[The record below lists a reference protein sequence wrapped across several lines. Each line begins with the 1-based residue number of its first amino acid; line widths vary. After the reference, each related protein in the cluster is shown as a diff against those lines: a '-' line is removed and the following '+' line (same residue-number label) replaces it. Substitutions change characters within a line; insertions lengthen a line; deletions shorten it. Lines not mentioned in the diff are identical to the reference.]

1 MANRFP
7 LVFNSTTL
15 RIQEIGV
22 DDNLNLTAT
31 GIYDGAGTGTP
42 GQFLRSTGDGVQWA
56 SVSANDTNTT
66 YTLSAIDGA
75 LSTEKLIRLYG
86 SDGISNDVKLI
97 AGTNIV
103 IARSG
108 NNITISSPAT
118 VDTNTT
124 YSIKLSPRTGGGAT
138 LDLDS
143 AGFGGGITDS
153 VNLVPGAGITV
164 TRQNDNNVQFS
175 VNNEVVTIDG
185 GQTLTNK
192 NISGFSNTFT
202 NIPNSALQ
210 FSYITINGTNIPLGG
225 SVTLTG
231 GGGGSGGLDADTTYS
246 IKATSISGGARFDLD
261 AGGSGSGT
269 DSINFIGQNGIS
281 VTRIDA
287 DNIYFGT
294 QAGGIPNSALSN
306 NTITI
311 NNTAVALGSSITVGN
326 VTGPASATNN
336 AIARFSTTT
345 GRLIKNS
352 AVTIGDDGRITAATV
367 GNIIPFYYPNQ
378 TEFPDPTIHRGAV
391 ALAGD
396 VGNMFYADAGQ
407 WKAFSTANSN
417 ITIGQTVIPL
427 NSVAPS
433 LAGLTSVSATT
444 FTGALT
450 GNASSANRLN
460 VARTI
465 NGVPFDGSANITIPS
480 ALSNA
485 LTLGAGLTYD
495 AGTTFDGTV
504 SRQLTNT
511 DRGSQQNIFKNIG
524 NAAGVAQF
532 SATSNNDTFSIDGAG
547 NVSLAFDSINK
558 KLTIIGNVGAYNAGA
573 GLSLVGATFANTDRG
588 SSQSIFKRVQNAAGI
603 TQFSASNNDDAI
615 QFTGSGATNVSF
627 DAFNKRVIIAT
638 DTPTT
643 YQAGSGLSLVGNTF
657 FNTGLISVTGSTGIQ
672 AQTNAGVVTLTNNDR
687 GSQQNIFKNVRDA
700 TGLTR
705 FSATSNNDSISFAGS
720 GGATVFFDSVNK
732 RVTIQSAN
740 TEYTAGTGLALN
752 GNEFSNTGILSIVAT
767 GSGLNAQT
775 IAGTTTISNTG
786 VTSITTSTG
795 LSVNTSATGD
805 VSITNTGVR
814 TLTTNTGLSVNTNA
828 TGNITVTNTDRG
840 SSQNIFKSIDVVG
853 AGGVTT
859 NLAATTNTDKYTLT
873 STNGVT
879 LAVNTTTKTI
889 TIGSGSINQLV
900 AGTGINIS
908 ATPGVSQS
916 LTITNT
922 DLGSSQNIFKN
933 IQNATGTTQ
942 FSANSNNA
950 NLQFSAAGATS
961 LLFDSTNRRITYSS
975 INTTYTAGLGIAI
988 NGGDGQNNG
997 GSIANTGIVSLSTP
1011 TGGGLTLGAKDVNG
1025 NVVISFNGVRS
1036 VTTSTGL
1043 SINNTA
1049 TGDVSI
1055 TNTGTLTVAAS
1066 TGLGITNSP
1075 SANGGANYALTNTD
1089 RGSSQSIFKNIQN
1102 SAGNTQFSAAN
1113 NNDNIRF
1120 VGVGGLT
1127 VSFDSTTKT
1136 ITYSAASSIT
1146 NLVAGTGI
1154 NISPTPG
1161 VAQSITV
1168 TNTDLGSTQNIFK
1181 RVQNASGQLQFQT
1194 DANDTAIQFAATG
1207 ASTVSFV
1214 SANKRIVF
1222 NSTNTQYSAGTGI
1235 AIEGGAVNT
1244 DNGGTIRNTGVL
1256 SVTASGTGISATTS
1270 AGAVTIQNT
1279 GVRSFAISA
1288 GSVTGL
1294 SVNNSVGDVSLTF
1307 SGVSSITSGS
1317 GLTVNNAANGA
1328 VTIQNTDRGSQ
1339 QSIFKTVGI
1348 TNTVGGAITS
1358 SMNANTD
1365 AGGVNNNAQ
1374 LEFEG
1379 RNGITLDLTTSSD
1392 NTNRRRVVIS
1402 APNTILSIT
1411 TAAGSG
1417 IGISQSGQTVSLS
1430 NTDKGSDQPIFK
1442 TMQITSI
1449 SGTNTNITAAV
1460 NSDTFNL
1467 RAAGVAYW
1475 TVDAANKRAILN
1487 SPGYTVNGSS
1497 FVNVVGS
1504 NPVNGSNTTF
1514 TVSLPSTIGSSG
1526 SEITLNGTAT
1536 RATRLQLT
1544 GADGDSGDRYLL
1556 FSNTNTSSSSQEI
1569 KTASRFRVNPSS
1581 GNMWITG
1588 NFYAAQDV
1596 YAYTSSDARLK
1607 TNIRKIDNPL
1617 EKLDKINGVVYN
1629 WSVDA
1634 SKDHEF
1640 RDPKVPEVGVIAQEI
1655 NEVLPEI
1662 VTTREDGMM
1671 AVKYDRIV
1679 ALLIESVKALKA
1691 EVEELKSMR

>member
-31 GIYDGAGTGTP
+31 GIYDGAGTGTA

-66 YTLSAIDGA
+66 YTLSAIDGTLA
-75 LSTEKLIRLYG
+75 TEKLIRLYG

-108 NNITISSPAT
+108 NNLTISSPAT

-124 YSIKLSPRTGGGAT
+124 YSIKFSPLAGGGAS

-153 VNLVPGAGITV
+153 VNFTGGPGITV
-164 TRQNDNNVQFS
+164 TRQNDNNVQVS
-175 VNNEVVTIDG
+175 TNNQVVIVDA

-192 NISGFSNTFT
+192 SLSGFSNTFT

-210 FSYITINGTNIPLGG
+210 FSYITINGTQIPLGG

-231 GGGGSGGLDADTTYS
+231 GSGGGGGLDANTTYT
-246 IKATSISGGARFDLD
+246 IKASTITGGASLDLD

-294 QAGGIPNSALSN
+294 AAGQIPNSALTN
-306 NTITI
+306 NSITI
-311 NNTAVALGSSITVGN
+311 NNTTVALGSAITVGN

-345 GRLIKNS
+345 GKIIKNS
-352 AVTIGDDGRITAATV
+352 AVTIGDDGRIVAATV
-367 GNIIPFYYPNQ
+367 GNIVPFYFAND
-378 TEFPDPTIHRGAV
+378 TEFPDATTYRGAV
-391 ALAGD
+391 ALNASN
-396 VGNMFYADAGQ
+396 GNMYYADAGQ

-427 NSVAPS
+427 NSVAS
-433 LAGLTSVSATT
+433 ALAGLSSVSATT

-450 GNASSANRLN
+450 GNASSATKLN
-460 VARTI
+460 TARTI

-495 AGTTFDGTV
+495 SGTTFDGTV
-504 SRQLTNT
+504 SRLLTNT

-524 NAAGVAQF
+524 NGAGVAQF

-558 KLTIIGNVGAYNAGA
+558 KLTIIGNVGAYNAGS

-588 SSQSIFKRVQNAAGI
+588 SSQNIFKRIQNASGI

-615 QFTGSGATNVSF
+615 QFAGAGATTVNF
-627 DAFNKRVIIAT
+627 DVFNKRVTIQT

-643 YQAGSGLSLVGNTF
+643 YQAGNGLSLVGNTF
-657 FNTGLISVTGSTGIQ
+657 FNTGLVSITGSTGVQ
-672 AQTNAGVVTLTNNDR
+672 AQTNNGAVTLTNTDR
-687 GSQQNIFKNVRDA
+687 GSSQNIFKNIKDSN
-700 TGLTR
+700 GLTR
-705 FSATSNNDSISFAGS
+705 FSAQNNNDSIQFAGS
-720 GGATVFFDSVNK
+720 GGATIFFDQANK
-732 RVTIQSAN
+732 RITVQSAN

-752 GNEFSNTGILSIVAT
+752 GNEFSNTGILSIVT
-767 GSGLNAQT
+767 SGSGISAQT
-775 IAGTTTISNTG
+775 IAGTTSLVNTG
-786 VTSITTSTG
+786 VTSITTNTG
-795 LSVNTSATGD
+795 LSVNTTATGD
-805 VSITNTGVR
+805 ISITNTGVR
-814 TLTTNTGLSVNTNA
+814 TLTTSTGLSVNTNA
-828 TGNITVTNTDRG
+828 TGNVTVTNTDRG
-840 SSQNIFKSIDVVG
+840 SSQNIFKSIDIVG

-859 NLAATTNTDKYTLT
+859 NLPAATNTDKYTLT
-873 STNGVT
+873 STDGVT
-879 LAVNTTTKTI
+879 LSVNTTTKTI
-889 TIGSGSINQLV
+889 NIGSGSINQLV
-900 AGTGINIS
+900 AGLGINIT
-908 ATPGVSQS
+908 ATSGVAQS
-916 LTITNT
+916 LTITNS
-922 DLGSSQNIFKN
+922 DRGSSQNIFKN
-933 IQNATGTTQ
+933 IQNASGVTQ
-942 FSANSNNA
+942 FSANSNTA

-997 GSIANTGIVSLSTP
+997 GSIANTGIVSLSTAS
-1011 TGGGLTLGAKDVNG
+1011 GGGLTLGAKDVNG
-1025 NVVISFNGVRS
+1025 NVSITFNGVKTL
-1036 VTTSTGL
+1036 TTSTGL

-1055 TNTGTLTVAAS
+1055 TNTGTLTVTAS
-1066 TGLGITNSP
+1066 TGLGITNTP

-1089 RGSSQSIFKNIQN
+1089 RGSSQSIFKNIAN
-1102 SAGNTQFSAAN
+1102 TAGTTQFSAGTN
-1113 NNDNIRF
+1113 TDTIRYA
-1120 VGVGGLT
+1120 GVGGLT
-1127 VSFDSTTKT
+1127 VSFDAISKT

-1154 NISPTPG
+1154 NITPTVG

-1181 RVQNASGQLQFQT
+1181 RVQNSAGALQFQT
-1194 DANDTAIQFAATG
+1194 DSNDTAVQFAGSGAT
-1207 ASTVSFV
+1207 TVSFQ
-1214 SANKRIVF
+1214 SINKRVTIS
-1222 NSTNTQYSAGTGI
+1222 STNTEYSAGTGI
-1235 AIEGGAVNT
+1235 SITGGAAGT
-1244 DNGGTIRNTGVL
+1244 TNGGSINNTGVL
-1256 SVTASGTGISATTS
+1256 SVITSGTGISATTS
-1270 AGAVTIQNT
+1270 AGQVTLQNT
-1279 GVRSFAISA
+1279 GVRKFEIS
-1288 GSVTGL
+1288 GTSLTGL
-1294 SVNNSVGDVSLTF
+1294 AINNTVGDVQLTF

-1328 VTIQNTDRGSQ
+1328 VTLQNTDRGSN
-1339 QSIFKTVGI
+1339 QSIFKTIGI
-1348 TNTVGGAITS
+1348 TNTGGSVTS
-1358 SMNANTD
+1358 TMNANTD
-1365 AGGVNNNAQ
+1365 AGAVNNNAQ
-1374 LEFEG
+1374 LEFAG
-1379 RNGITLDLTTSSD
+1379 QNGITLSLTTSSD
-1392 NTNRRRVVIS
+1392 GSNRRRVVIS
-1402 APNTILSIT
+1402 APNTILSIS

-1417 IGISQSGQTVSLS
+1417 IGISQSGQTVTLS

-1442 TMQITSI
+1442 NIITTVQG
-1449 SGTNTNITAAV
+1449 GTNTTFSASGN
-1460 NSDTFNL
+1460 NDTF
-1467 RAAGVAYW
+1467 RFQAGGVAYW
-1475 TVDAANKRAILN
+1475 TTNSTNKTMILN

-1497 FVNVVGS
+1497 NVTVTGS

-1526 SEITLNGTAT
+1526 SPITLNGTAT
-1536 RATRLQLT
+1536 TATKAQLNAY
-1544 GADGDSGDRYLL
+1544 GGSGSRYLI
-1556 FSNTNTSSSSQEI
+1556 FAATNTSSASQNLEV
-1569 KTASRFRVNPSS
+1569 SNNFRIDG
-1581 GNMWITG
+1581 GNMFVSA
-1588 NFYAAQDV
+1588 NFYAAADV
-1596 YAYTSSDARLK
+1596 YAYTTSDARLK
-1607 TNIRKIDNPL
+1607 TNVRKIENPL
-1617 EKLDKINGVVYN
+1617 QKLDKIDGVLYN

-1634 SKDHEF
+1634 SKDHAF
-1640 RDPKVPEVGVIAQEI
+1640 RDPEVQEVGVLAQQV
-1655 NEVLPEI
+1655 NEVLPEV
-1662 VTTREDGMM
+1662 VTTREDGTM
-1671 AVKYDRIV
+1671 AVKYERIV
-1679 ALLIESVKALKA
+1679 ALLIESVKELKK

>member
-7 LVFNSTTL
+7 LVFNSATL

-31 GIYDGAGTGTP
+31 GIYDGAGTGTA

-66 YTLSAIDGA
+66 YTLAAIDGL
-75 LSTEKLIRLYG
+75 LSTQKLIRLYG

-103 IARSG
+103 ITRDG
-108 NNITISSPAT
+108 NDLTISSPAT

-138 LDLDS
+138 FDLDS

-153 VNLVPGAGITV
+153 VNFVPGAGMNV

-175 VNNEVVTIDG
+175 VNSDVVTLDG

-192 NISGFSNTFT
+192 NISGFSNTIT

-225 SVTLTG
+225 SVTLSGGG
-231 GGGGSGGLDADTTYS
+231 GGGGSGIDANTTYT
-246 IKATSISGGARFDLD
+246 IKASSVTGGARFDLD

-294 QAGGIPNSALSN
+294 AAGQIPNASLTNSA
-306 NTITI
+306 ITI

-345 GRLIKNS
+345 GKIIKNS
-352 AVTIGDDGRITAATV
+352 AVTIGDDGRITASTV
-367 GNIIPFYYPNQ
+367 GNVIPFYFANN
-378 TEFPDPTIHRGAV
+378 TEFPDATTYRGAV
-391 ALAGD
+391 ALNAAD
-396 VGNMFYADAGQ
+396 GNMYYADAGI

-427 NSVAPS
+427 NTVASS
-433 LAGLTSVSATT
+433 LAGLSSVSATT

-450 GNASSANRLN
+450 GNATSATKLN

-485 LTLGAGLTYD
+485 LTLGVGLTYD

-504 SRQLTNT
+504 SRLLTNT
-511 DRGSQQNIFKNIG
+511 DRGSSQNIFKNIG

-547 NVSLAFDSINK
+547 NVSLAFDSLNK

-588 SSQSIFKRVQNAAGI
+588 SSQTIFKRVQNASGI
-603 TQFSASNNDDAI
+603 TQFSATNNDDAI

-657 FNTGLISVTGSTGIQ
+657 FNTGLVSVTAGNGIQ
-672 AQTNAGVVTLTNNDR
+672 SLTNAGVVTLSNTDR
-687 GSQQNIFKNVRDA
+687 GSLQNIFKNIKDS

-705 FSATSNNDSISFAGS
+705 FSATSNNDSIQFAGS
-720 GGATVFFDSVNK
+720 GGATVFFDVSNK
-732 RVTIQSAN
+732 RITIQSAN
-740 TEYTAGTGLALN
+740 TEYTAGLGLVLN
-752 GNEFSNTGILSIVAT
+752 GNEFSNTGILSVVSS
-767 GSGLNAQT
+767 GSGLSAQT
-775 IAGTTTISNTG
+775 IAGTTTLANTG
-786 VTSITTSTG
+786 VTSITTNTG

-805 VSITNTGVR
+805 ISITNTGVR
-814 TLTTNTGLSVNTNA
+814 TLTTSTGLSVNSNA
-828 TGNITVTNTDRG
+828 TGNVTVTNTDRG
-840 SSQNIFKSIDVVG
+840 TSQNIFKSIDIVG

-859 NLAATTNTDKYTLT
+859 NLPATTNTDKYTLT
-873 STNGVT
+873 SINGVT

-908 ATPGVSQS
+908 ATTGVAQS

-933 IQNATGTTQ
+933 IQNASGTTQ
-942 FSANSNNA
+942 FSANSNTS

-961 LLFDSTNRRITYSS
+961 ILFDSTNRRITYSS

-1011 TGGGLTLGAKDVNG
+1011 TGGGLTLGAKDING
-1025 NVVISFNGVRS
+1025 NVSITFNGVRTL
-1036 VTTSTGL
+1036 TTSTGL
-1043 SINNTA
+1043 SVNNTA

-1055 TNTGTLTVAAS
+1055 TNTGTLTVTAS
-1066 TGLGITNSP
+1066 TGLGISNTP

-1089 RGSSQSIFKNIQN
+1089 RGSSQTIFKNIQN
-1102 SAGNTQFSAAN
+1102 SGGVTQFSAAN
-1113 NNDNIRF
+1113 NNDNLRF

-1154 NISPTPG
+1154 NIAPTSG

-1181 RVQNASGQLQFQT
+1181 RVQNSAGALQFQT
-1194 DANDTAIQFAATG
+1194 DSNDTAIQFAATG
-1207 ASTVSFV
+1207 ASTVSFT
-1214 SANKRIVF
+1214 SLSKRIVIG
-1222 NSTNTQYSAGTGI
+1222 STNTEYTAGTGI
-1235 AIEGGAVNT
+1235 SIT
-1244 DNGGTIRNTGVL
+1244 GGTTGTATGGSINNTGVL
-1256 SVTASGTGISATTS
+1256 SVIGSGSGISAVTS
-1270 AGAVTIQNT
+1270 AGQVTIQNT
-1279 GVRSFAISA
+1279 GVRSFAIGA
-1288 GSVTGL
+1288 GSLTGL
-1294 SVNNSVGDVSLTF
+1294 SVNNSVGDVQLTF
-1307 SGVSSITSGS
+1307 TGVSSISSGS
-1317 GLTVNNAANGA
+1317 GLTVNNSATGA
-1328 VTIQNTDRGSQ
+1328 VSLVNTDRGSL
-1339 QSIFKTVGI
+1339 QSIFKTIGI
-1348 TNTVGGAITS
+1348 TNVSGGAVTS
-1358 SMNANTD
+1358 TMNSNTD
-1365 AGGVNNNAQ
+1365 AGGVNNSAQ

-1379 RNGITLDLTTSSD
+1379 QNGITLSLATSSD
-1392 NTNRRRVVIS
+1392 GSNRRRVVIS

-1417 IGISQSGQTVSLS
+1417 IGIAQSGQTVTLS
-1430 NTDKGSDQPIFK
+1430 NTDKGSTQSIFK
-1442 TMQITSI
+1442 NIVTSVQGGSNATI
-1449 SGTNTNITAAV
+1449 NATV
-1460 NSDTFNL
+1460 NNDTINFQ
-1467 RAAGVAYW
+1467 AAGVAYW
-1475 TVDAANKRAILN
+1475 TANTSTKTLVIN
-1487 SPGYTVNGSS
+1487 SPGYSVQGSANVTVT
-1497 FVNVVGS
+1497 GS
-1504 NPVNGSNTTF
+1504 NPVNGSPTTF
-1514 TVSLPSTIGSSG
+1514 TVALPTTIGS
-1526 SEITLNGTAT
+1526 IAQPLTLNGTAT
-1536 RATRLQLT
+1536 VSTKSQIY
-1544 GADGDSGDRYLL
+1544 GYGGSGDRYLT
-1556 FSNTNTSSSSQEI
+1556 FVQTSGTSAQQNVEVTSSFRINGSSLFV
-1569 KTASRFRVNPSS
+1569 A
-1581 GNMWITG
+1581 GNIH
-1588 NFYAAQDV
+1588 AAVDV
-1596 YAYTSSDARLK
+1596 YAYSSSDARLK
-1607 TNIRKIDNPL
+1607 TNIKKIDNPL
-1617 EKLDKINGVVYN
+1617 EKLDKIDGIIYN

-1634 SKDHEF
+1634 CKDNEF
-1640 RDPKVPEVGVIAQEI
+1640 RSPEVPEVGVLAQQV

-1662 VTTREDGMM
+1662 VTTREDGYM
-1671 AVKYDRIV
+1671 AVKYERIV
-1679 ALLIESVKALKA
+1679 PLLIESIKELKK
-1691 EVEELKSMR
+1691 EIEELKSLR